1 MRKGIPPKIYLEF
14 NLFYQSQINNYEII
28 NMVKK
33 KDFIPALGYN
43 WLTGLYDLAIKL
55 TMPEKKFRIKLID
68 LLNPKDNES
77 ILEFGFGTGQNII
90 LAYKRNSKTKF
101 TGVDID
107 PKVKQIA
114 DNKKDKLGMTLN
126 LDLYDGKT
134 FPYADNSFDKVFSS
148 LVFHHLDKK
157 TKLSSLKE
165 IYRVLKPNGQ
175 IIIGDWGK
183 SKTKMMRIAFYA
195 VQIFDG
201 FKTTNDNVNGLLP
214 MYIEKVGFKK
224 GAEIGFINTA
234 IGTYSYY
241 KATKG

>member
-1 MRKGIPPKIYLEF
+1 MTT
-14 NLFYQSQINNYEII
+14 Q
-28 NMVKK
+28 KK
-33 KDFIPALGYN
+33 FTPALGYN

-55 TMPEKKFRIKLID
+55 TMPEKKFRTKLID
-68 LLNPKDNES
+68 ILEPNDNES
-77 ILEFGFGTGQNII
+77 ILEFGFGTAENII
-90 LAYKRNSKTKF
+90 LAHKKNSNTKF

-107 PKVKQIA
+107 PKVKSIA
-114 DNKKDKLGMTLN
+114 EHKINKLGFALT

-148 LVFHHLDKK
+148 LVFHHLDKE

-175 IIIGDWGK
+175 LIIGDWGQAK
-183 SKTKMMRIAFYA
+183 SKTMRIAFYI

-201 FKTTNDNVNGLLP
+201 FKKTNDNVNGLLP
-214 MYIEKVGFKK
+214 KYIEQAGFKN
-224 GAEIGFINTA
+224 AVETGFINTT

-241 KATKG
+241 RAIKA